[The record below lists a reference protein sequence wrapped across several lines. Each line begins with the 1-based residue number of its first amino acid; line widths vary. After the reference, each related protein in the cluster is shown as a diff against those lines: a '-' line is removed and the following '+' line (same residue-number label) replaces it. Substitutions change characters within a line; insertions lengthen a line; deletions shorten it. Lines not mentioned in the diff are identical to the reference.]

1 MNGKIGIKKKE
12 RDCYKRVFCLMDRER
27 QQDAGMKGGLY
38 IFLGP
43 TSDWRSHQQ
52 NTPQKP
58 QLHESHGVPNRSCS
72 WDLLPWNGRTSARL
86 LTGPP
91 CLDFT
96 WIGRWTG
103 TPPITR
109 RCSCLLAL
117 TRLQWAMGWIWQT
130 DEEEKKKKKRFVN
143 KTPIHGS
150 LLEPFLTLFL
160 FLFSPF
166 FFFPWL
172 FWFHLSP

>member
-91 CLDFT
+91 CLDCT
-96 WIGRWTG
+96 WIGWEQALA
-103 TPPITR
+103 PITAL
-109 RCSCLLAL
+109 CCCLLAL
-117 TRLQWAMGWIWQT
+117 TRLQWAMGWILT
-130 DEEEKKKKKRFVN
+130 NRTRADEEKKKKKRFVN
-143 KTPIHGS
+143 
-150 LLEPFLTLFL
+150 
-160 FLFSPF
+160 
-166 FFFPWL
+166 
-172 FWFHLSP
+172 